1 MKSWFESLD
10 DREQKFVLSAAVVV
24 ILAILYLA
32 IWTPI
37 SNGHKKVTAAVETWQ
52 SALELLQPLQGR
64 IDNSSSSQI
73 SPQNLRQPLVVVV
86 DSTLRIRELNV
97 YLKRSQPT
105 GSNIRVEFENVAFDD
120 LMLWLG
126 DLGAQYALLVQ
137 SGSFSMTGAD
147 NQGRVNAQLT
157 LGR

>member
-1 MKSWFESLD
+1 MFQS
-10 DREQKFVLSAAVVV
+10 LSA
-24 ILAILYLA
+24 
-32 IWTPI
+32 
-37 SNGHKKVTAAVETWQ
+37 VTTV
-52 SALELLQPLQGR
+52 
-64 IDNSSSSQI
+64 
-73 SPQNLRQPLVVVV
+73 
-86 DSTLRIRELNV
+86 LNV

-126 DLGAQYALLVQ
+126 DLGTQYALLVQ

-147 NQGRVNAQLT
+147 NEGRVNAQLT